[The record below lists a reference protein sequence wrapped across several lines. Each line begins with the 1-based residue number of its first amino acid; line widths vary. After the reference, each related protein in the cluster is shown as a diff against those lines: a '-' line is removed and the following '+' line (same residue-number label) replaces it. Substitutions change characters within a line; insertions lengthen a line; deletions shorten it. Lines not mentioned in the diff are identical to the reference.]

1 MEREKAQARIGKLR
15 EEILR
20 LNTAYF
26 IENRTDVPESVR
38 DSLKQELIALEKQF
52 PDLITPDSPT
62 QRVGA
67 PLDGRLPKVR
77 HLTRKESLQ
86 DIFAEEELTEWE
98 DLIVRALGGEQKS
111 FEHIVEL
118 KIDGLNVSLIYERTD
133 DATALRLYTLA
144 RAVTRGNG
152 IEGEDITHTIRTIES
167 IPLTITLPRTRNP
180 STSSGQAPEPGTLE
194 ISGEVYMPKAALLKL
209 NKDLPPEEHFAN
221 PRNAAAGSVRQLD
234 PSITASRDL
243 RMLCYSL
250 DESSAEALG
259 LQSQKSVLDFFHE
272 NGIPTHRGYR
282 LCNNPV
288 EIQKVYKEWEKQRSD
303 LPFDIDGVVIK
314 INEKKLQRDLGSTA
328 KAPRWARA
336 YKFPAEEKTAQI
348 LDIQLQ
354 VGRTG
359 AITPVAHLTPT
370 LVAGST
376 VTRATLHN
384 ADEIGRLD
392 VRIGDTAIIRKA
404 GDIIPEVVEVLKN
417 LRPKDSKP
425 FHFPSHCPSCGSD
438 LVRPEGEVVH
448 RCENA
453 KCGAVRQERIEHFA
467 SRYALNIEG
476 LGKETVEELLKADL
490 ISDPGDIF
498 FLAAED
504 LLGLPLFKE
513 KKTEK
518 LLSAIERARRI
529 PLDRFLFSLGIRH
542 IGRETAEILSKSL
555 PWPERK
561 LTVEEK
567 EQTAGQTSLFGAGTR
582 TVEVLGVTMD
592 DIAGTLKESKLETIA
607 ALSGIGPV
615 VAESL
620 TEWIADEDHRSLL
633 HKLGNGGVIAL
644 LPKGSTVE
652 QIFAGKIFVLTGTL
666 PSLSREE
673 AKSMIKERGGSVSSA
688 ISKKT
693 DYLLAGDDAGS
704 KLQDAKD
711 LGVKIISEEEFRTM
725 L

>member
-1 MEREKAQARIGKLR
+1 MDKNNAQARIEKLR
-15 EEILR
+15 GEILR

-38 DSLKQELIALEKQF
+38 DSLKQELIALESQF
-52 PDLITPDSPT
+52 PDLITPESPT

-98 DLIVRALGGEQKS
+98 DQIVRALGGEQQA

-118 KIDGLNVSLIYERTD
+118 KIDGLNVSLIYEKEKNIYRMV
-133 DATALRLYTLA
+133 

-167 IPLTITLPRTRNP
+167 IPLSISLQETK
-180 STSSGQAPEPGTLE
+180 SGAPATLE
-194 ISGEVYMPKAALLKL
+194 VSGEVYMPKAALQKL
-209 NKDLPPEEHFAN
+209 NATLPQEEHFAN

-234 PSITASRDL
+234 PSITAARDL

-259 LQSQKSVLDFFHE
+259 LPSQKSVLDFFHAH
-272 NGIPTHRGYR
+272 GIPTHREYH
-282 LCNNPV
+282 LCKNPE
-288 EIQKVYKEWEKQRSD
+288 EIQKVYKEWGKKRND

-314 INEKKLQRDLGSTA
+314 INDKKLQRDLGSTA

-384 ADEIGRLD
+384 ADEIQRLD

-417 LRPKDSKP
+417 LRPKSSIP
-425 FHFPSHCPSCGSD
+425 FHFPAHCPSCGNL
-438 LVRPEGEVVH
+438 LVRPEGEVIH

-453 KCGAVRQERIEHFA
+453 TCGAVRQERIEHFA

-476 LGKETVEELLKADL
+476 LGKETVEELLSADL
-490 ISDPGDIF
+490 ISDPADIF

-518 LLSAIERARRI
+518 LLGAIERARRT
-529 PLDRFLFSLGIRH
+529 PLDRLLFGLGIRH
-542 IGRETAEILSKSL
+542 IGRETAEIIGKSL
-555 PWPERK
+555 AWPERK
-561 LTVEEK
+561 LTFEEK
-567 EQTAGQTSLFGAGTR
+567 EQTATQTSLFGAGTR
-582 TVEVLGVTMD
+582 TVEVLGVTME
-592 DIAGTLKESKLETIA
+592 DIAETLKAMTTERIA

-620 TEWIADEDHRSLL
+620 IEWIADEDHRSLL

-652 QIFAGKIFVLTGTL
+652 QTFADKTFVLTGTL
-666 PSLSREE
+666 PSLGREE
-673 AKSMIKERGGSVSSA
+673 AKAMIKERGGSVSSA
-688 ISKKT
+688 VSKKT

-704 KLQDAKD
+704 KLTDAKD
-711 LGVKIISEEEFRTM
+711 LGIKIMSEEEFRTM